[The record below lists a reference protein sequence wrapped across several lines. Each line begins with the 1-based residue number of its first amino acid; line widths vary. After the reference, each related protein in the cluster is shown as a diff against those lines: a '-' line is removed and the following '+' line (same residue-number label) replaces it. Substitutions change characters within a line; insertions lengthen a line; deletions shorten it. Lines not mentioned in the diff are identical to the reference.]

1 MHYISQEK
9 YNELKKEFENL
20 KNIKIPDIAKKI
32 DEARQQG
39 DLSENAEYHAAR
51 EEMAWAKGREIEIGQ
66 ILENSEIIEYDKN
79 SKVVQV
85 GSKIVV
91 EKDKEKRE
99 YEIVGPQEADPL
111 NGKIS
116 NESPLGNIFLGKKK
130 GDSVEL
136 KLANGSQKFKI
147 LTVN

>member
-20 KNIKIPDIAKKI
+20 KNVKIPDIAKKI